1 MSIENMLQII
11 RDVAVTAA
19 SLVAIWGINA
29 WKREFKGKRDMQL
42 AEDVLCLFYRA
53 ERAIE
58 AIRFPIYDLAQG
70 RSREPIKN
78 ETPEQKEARDR
89 AYVVFKKIKD
99 HGDTF
104 DQLYALRFRFMAR
117 FGKDKAKPFDDLRGI
132 VSEIW
137 VAAQELAELW
147 ERQFQGRNLSDED
160 QKLIKEFQ
168 GVIWY
173 SGRRDKI
180 MPQMHKI
187 VQSVE
192 EICRPIIEIK
202 SSCLSLVF
210 DKTREYLT
218 SGWRWLKRK
227 KVFKKYL
234 RNTVW

>member
-1 MSIENMLQII
+1 MDILQVM
-11 RDVAVTAA
+11 RDIAVIAA
-19 SLVAIWGINA
+19 SLSALYSLGA
-29 WKREFKGKRDMQL
+29 WRHEFRGKRDIEL
-42 AEDVLCLFYRA
+42 AEDTLTLFYKA
-53 ERAIE
+53 ERAIK

-99 HGDTF
+99 HGDIF

-117 FGKDKAKPFDDLRGI
+117 FGKDKAKPFDDLRAI

-137 VAAQELAELW
+137 VAAQQLAELW
-147 ERQFQGRNLSDED
+147 ERQFQGRNLSNED

-173 SGRRDKI
+173 SGSRDQM

-192 EICRPIIEIK
+192 EICRPIIDVRKEELYEEK
-202 SSCLSLVF
+202 S
-210 DKTREYLT
+210 
-218 SGWRWLKRK
+218 
-227 KVFKKYL
+227 
-234 RNTVW
+234 